1 MHNTTTVVIEK
12 ACQQII
18 CTSFRKNKVCTI
30 LLSAFNGIGTNSFT
44 SMANEPKQYSLGFFS
59 FVYN

>member
-18 CTSFRKNKVCTI
+18 CTSFHKNKVCII
-30 LLSAFNGIGTNSFT
+30 LLSAFNGIGTHSFA
-44 SMANEPKQYSLGFFS
+44 SMANEPKQYLLGFFS